1 MLLTSEANHCE
12 AEPNHTWG
20 KLFMQIHT
28 KNLNLLINTK
38 NKPQGPKQKFFLKD
52 QHGCA
57 LALHRGHSAFLLST
71 CCICVLSPGVRMIS
85 IRLRDSFSFSWLFC
99 FSRAFWA
106 PWKHVCI
113 GCISINFYSGQL
125 NSYTNKH
132 KCKTMNST
140 SGGRFGGTNTH
151 LRVKSWIL
159 FKFHIPSFF
168 TLCFGLIYAPKAL
181 G

>member
-1 MLLTSEANHCE
+1 MKLNQITPGVNFSYKSIQKTLSKFAN
-12 AEPNHTWG
+12 
-20 KLFMQIHT
+20 K
-28 KNLNLLINTK
+28 NTK
-38 NKPQGPKQKFFLKD
+38 NKPQGPKQKLF
-52 QHGCA
+52 CA
-57 LALHRGHSAFLLST
+57 LTLHRGHGAFLLST
-71 CCICVLSPGVRMIS
+71 CCIFVLSPGVPMIS
-85 IRLRDSFSFSWLFC
+85 IRLRDFFSFSWLFY

-106 PWKHVCI
+106 PCKHVCN

-125 NSYTNKH
+125 NSYTNKQ

-159 FKFHIPSFF
+159 FKYHIPSFF
-168 TLCFGLIYAPKAL
+168 TSCFGVIYTPKAL